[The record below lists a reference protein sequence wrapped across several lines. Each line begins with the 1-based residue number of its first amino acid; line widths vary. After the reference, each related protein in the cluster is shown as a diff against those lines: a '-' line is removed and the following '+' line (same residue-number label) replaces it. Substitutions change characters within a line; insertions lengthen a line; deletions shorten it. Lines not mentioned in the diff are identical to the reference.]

1 MVGIIFAWSVFGIPS
16 RLISDCML
24 LFEGNGVHQK
34 GMNFALDRLN
44 DGQWVH
50 IFPEGT

>member
-1 MVGIIFAWSVFGIPS
+1 MHGQYLEFHVAACC
-16 RLISDCML
+16 LQSDCML